1 MRPLRVLYLT
11 DNPNL
16 GASARVLLDW
26 VRAAPEANVTF
37 HFALAQRGPLA
48 ARLEEDQ
55 VPFVVS
61 AMPWLDKRGILDFA
75 RHARRL
81 ALQARRWGIDVVHAE
96 HNVYPFAVP
105 VARLIRRPIVCH
117 VHYLVERGFVEWA
130 FSGWRAPDHL
140 LWTSHAQ
147 MAECRDAVAGVV
159 PASNQSISYLGISLD
174 TFGADTAARGP
185 LRASWGAGPDTVVI
199 GAANAI
205 RPRKRVADFLELV
218 DVLSS
223 RHPSVLGVLAGS
235 APPGDEDYERE
246 MRQSSE
252 ARSLQGRLLWLGNL
266 EPVEPFMHAIDVFVS
281 TSGHETFGMSICEAM
296 ACGKPVAVYRAAS
309 AGEVVGDAGVV
320 VETADLAALTD
331 GVERLV
337 TSPDL
342 RRSLGARA
350 RARVASTFDPA
361 VSLGEIAAIYRSLVH
376 S

>member
-26 VRAAPEANVTF
+26 VRAAPGANVTF
-37 HFALAQRGPLA
+37 HFALAQRGPLS
-48 ARLEEDQ
+48 ARLEGDQ

-61 AMPWLDKRGILDFA
+61 AMPWLDKRGILGFA

-81 ALQARRWGIDVVHAE
+81 AFQARRWGIDVVHAE

-117 VHYLVERGFVEWA
+117 VHYLVERGFAEWA

-147 MAECRDAVAGVV
+147 MAECHDAVAGVV
-159 PASNQSISYLGISLD
+159 PASKQSISYLGISLD

-185 LRASWGAGPDTVVI
+185 LRASWAAGPDTVVI

-218 DVLSS
+218 DVLTS
-223 RHPSVLGVLAGS
+223 RHPSVIGALAGS
-235 APPGDEDYERE
+235 APRGDEDYEQE

-296 ACGKPVAVYRAAS
+296 GCGKPVAVYRAAS

-320 VETADLAALTD
+320 VETADLAALTA

-342 RRSLGARA
+342 RHSLGARA

-361 VSLGEIAAIYRSLVH
+361 VSLSEVAAVYRSLVG